1 MTITLALNTIL
12 DILVRVCKRHDV
24 GPILNDGKKRDDV
37 SGIDIVGFA

>member
-1 MTITLALNTIL
+1 MTITLAINTTL

-24 GPILNDGKKRDDV
+24 GPILNDEKKSDDV